1 MSRRLDDRPFA
12 EVERCNEAVKRTV
25 RKLEDNYAALKKQ
38 VDAKHGWTNE
48 MTEAAEMLYIFIQ
61 DQVEVDRE
69 RVGKITVVMEK
80 LRQKSKRN
88 NIISLDN
95 KSKLTTRRSYDSG
108 EWRSCV
114 LYMNGTTYAN

>member
-25 RKLEDNYAALKKQ
+25 RKLEDNYAAHKKQ
-38 VDAKHGWTNE
+38 VDATHGWTNE
-48 MTEAAEMLYIFIQ
+48 MTVAAEMLYIIIQ
-61 DQVEVDRE
+61 DQVEVDHE
-69 RVGKITVVMEK
+69 RVGKIAVVMEK

-108 EWRSCV
+108 EWTSCV
-114 LYMNGTTYAN
+114 LYTNGTTYAN